1 MKSMIPKEQI
11 DTLIRIQE
19 LEKQACLVNA
29 KLNDLPKKLEALDLN
44 LEASKESENAME
56 SELKDLKKK
65 YRAMEEDIR
74 LSQSQEKKNQEK
86 LRSVK
91 TNKEYQSS
99 LKEIE
104 DLKKKM
110 SVMEDNMLLIL
121 EQIDHLESLVS
132 EKKKE
137 TETLSRKIDSYK
149 KAIQTEAEES
159 KNNLTNIKG
168 KIEEA
173 IKKVDPALFARYN
186 WVQQKVGRLAIVSV
200 VKAVCQGCHLN
211 IPPQM
216 YNELHRG
223 DTIRF
228 CPHCQRMIY
237 WNGGSEQYKRSPGLE
252 ETGPEESPN
261 TKGQGAP

>member
-1 MKSMIPKEQI
+1 MKSIPKEQI

-29 KLNDLPKKLEALDLN
+29 KLNDVPKKMEALDLN
-44 LEASKESENAME
+44 LELLKESGFAME

-65 YRAMEEDIR
+65 YRAMEDEIR
-74 LSQSQEKKNQEK
+74 FSQSQEKKNQEK

-110 SVMEDNMLLIL
+110 SAMEDDMLQVL
-121 EQIDHLESLVS
+121 EEIDHLESLVS
-132 EKKKE
+132 EKRNE
-137 TETLSRKIDSYK
+137 AEILSQKIEEDK
-149 KAIQTEAEES
+149 KAIQKES
-159 KNNLTNIKG
+159 DTSEKNLANIRE

-173 IKKVDPALFARYN
+173 IKVVDPALFNRYN

-223 DTIRF
+223 DTIKF

-237 WNGGSEQYKRSPGLE
+237 WNGGSEQHKRSPGPE
-252 ETGPEESPN
+252 KCGPEESPN

>member
-1 MKSMIPKEQI
+1 MKSISKEQI
-11 DTLIRIQE
+11 DTLIQIQE
-19 LEKQACLVNA
+19 LEKQACFVSA
-29 KLNDLPKKLEALDLN
+29 KLKDVPKKIEALDLN
-44 LEASKESENAME
+44 LETSKESAHAME

-65 YRAMEEDIR
+65 YRNMEEEIR
-74 LSQSQEKKNQEK
+74 FSQSQETKKQEK

-110 SVMEDNMLLIL
+110 SAMEDDMLLVL
-121 EQIDHLESLVS
+121 EQIDYLESLVS
-132 EKKKE
+132 EKMEE
-137 TETLSRKIDSYK
+137 TESLYQKTDKDK
-149 KAIQTEAEES
+149 KAIKTEAEES
-159 KNNLTNIKG
+159 QKKLANIKEN
-168 KIEEA
+168 IEEA
-173 IKKVDPALFARYN
+173 VKKVDPTLFARYN

-200 VKAVCQGCHLN
+200 VNSVCQGCHLN

-216 YNELHRG
+216 YNELHRD
-223 DTIRF
+223 DTIKF

-237 WNGGSEQYKRSPGLE
+237 WNGGSEQHKRSPGPE
-252 ETGPEESPN
+252 KIGPEESPN

>member
-1 MKSMIPKEQI
+1 MKSIPKEQI

-29 KLNDLPKKLEALDLN
+29 KLIDVPKKIEALDLN
-44 LEASKESENAME
+44 LELSKEAECATE

-65 YRAMEEDIR
+65 YRAMEEEIR
-74 LSQSQEKKNQEK
+74 SSQSREKKNQEK
-86 LRSVK
+86 LRLVK

-110 SVMEDNMLLIL
+110 SAMEDDMLLVL

-132 EKKKE
+132 EKKTE
-137 TETLSRKIDSYK
+137 IETLSQKIDWDK
-149 KAIQTEAEES
+149 KAIQKEAEES
-159 KNNLTNIKG
+159 KKKLANIKDN
-168 KIEEA
+168 IEKA
-173 IKKVDPALFARYN
+173 IKLVDPALLDRYN

-200 VKAVCQGCHLN
+200 EKAVCQGCHLN

-223 DTIRF
+223 DTIKF

-237 WNGGSEQYKRSPGLE
+237 WNGGSEQHKRSPGPE
-252 ETGPEESPN
+252 KNGPEESPN
-261 TKGQGAP
+261 TKGKGAP

>member
-1 MKSMIPKEQI
+1 MKSISKEQI
-11 DTLIRIQE
+11 DTLIQIQE
-19 LEKQACLVNA
+19 LEKQACFVSA
-29 KLNDLPKKLEALDLN
+29 KLKDVPKKIESLDLN
-44 LEASKESENAME
+44 LETSKESVHAME

-65 YRAMEEDIR
+65 YRAMEEEIR
-74 LSQSQEKKNQEK
+74 FSQSQEGKKQEK

-110 SVMEDNMLLIL
+110 SLMEDDMLLVL
-121 EQIDHLESLVS
+121 EQIDHLEGLVS
-132 EKKKE
+132 EKMKE
-137 TETLSRKIDSYK
+137 TDNLNQKVEKDK
-149 KAIQTEAEES
+149 KAIQKDAEES
-159 KNNLTNIKG
+159 QKKLANIKDN
-168 KIEEA
+168 IQEA
-173 IKKVDPALFARYN
+173 VKMVDPTLLARYN

-200 VKAVCQGCHLN
+200 VNSVCQGCHLN

-223 DTIRF
+223 NIIKF

-237 WNGGSEQYKRSPGLE
+237 WNGGSEQHKRSLGPEKNGL
-252 ETGPEESPN
+252 EESPN

>member
-1 MKSMIPKEQI
+1 MKSIPKEQI

-19 LEKQACLVNA
+19 LEKQAYLFNA
-29 KLNDLPKKLEALDLN
+29 KLNEIPKKLGALDLN
-44 LEASKESENAME
+44 LEISKEAENTME

-65 YRAMEEDIR
+65 YRAMEDETR
-74 LSQSQEKKNQEK
+74 FSQGQEQKNQEK

-110 SVMEDNMLLIL
+110 SAMEDDMLLVL
-121 EQIDHLESLVS
+121 EQIDQFESLVS

-137 TETLSRKIDSYK
+137 TETLSQKIAMDK
-149 KAIQTEAEES
+149 KVIQAEAEEA
-159 KNNLTNIKG
+159 KNNLANIKG
-168 KIEEA
+168 KIEES
-173 IKKVDPALFARYN
+173 IKVVDPVLYTRYN

-200 VKAVCQGCHLN
+200 VKSVCQGCHLN

-237 WNGGSEQYKRSPGLE
+237 WNGGSEQHKRSPGPE
-252 ETGPEESPN
+252 AGPEESPN

>member
-1 MKSMIPKEQI
+1 MKSIPKEQI

-19 LEKQACLVNA
+19 LEKQVCLVNA
-29 KLNDLPKKLEALDLN
+29 KLNDIPKKLEALDLN
-44 LEASKESENAME
+44 LEVSKEAEHAME

-65 YRAMEEDIR
+65 YRAMEDEIR
-74 LSQSQEKKNQEK
+74 FSQSQEQKNQEK

-110 SVMEDNMLLIL
+110 SSMEDDMLLVL
-121 EQIDHLESLVS
+121 EQIDHLESLGS

-137 TETLSRKIDSYK
+137 TETLSRKIDIFK
-149 KAIQTEAEES
+149 KAIQIEAEEA
-159 KNNLTNIKG
+159 KNTLENIKG

-173 IKKVDPALFARYN
+173 IKVVDPVLFSRYS

-216 YNELHRG
+216 FNELHRG

-237 WNGGSEQYKRSPGLE
+237 WNSGSEQHKRSPGPE
-252 ETGPEESPN
+252 KTGPEESPN

>member
-1 MKSMIPKEQI
+1 MKSIHKEQI
-11 DTLIRIQE
+11 DTLIKIQE
-19 LEKQACLVNA
+19 LEKQACLVTA
-29 KLNDLPKKLEALDLN
+29 KLNDVPKKMEALDSN
-44 LEASKESENAME
+44 LEASKEFELAME
-56 SELKDLKKK
+56 SELKELKKK
-65 YRAMEEDIR
+65 YRTMEEEIR
-74 LSQSQEKKNQEK
+74 FSQNQEKKNQEK

-110 SVMEDNMLLIL
+110 SAMEDDMLLVL

-132 EKKKE
+132 EKRKE
-137 TETLSRKIDSYK
+137 TETLYQKIDEDK

-159 KNNLTNIKG
+159 QKKLANIKDN
-168 KIEEA
+168 IEEA
-173 IKKVDPALFARYN
+173 IKVVDPALFARYS
-186 WVQQKVGRLAIVSV
+186 WVQQRVGRLAIVSV
-200 VKAVCQGCHLN
+200 VKSVCQGCHLN

-216 YNELHRG
+216 FNELHRD
-223 DTIRF
+223 DTIKF

-237 WNGGSEQYKRSPGLE
+237 CNGGSEQHKRSPGPAKN
-252 ETGPEESPN
+252 GPEESPN